1 MENIKFFLTPHHGAT
16 SNWNSDIINNC
27 PNAKF
32 FLNSAGL
39 NSRYGHPK
47 SKVILDIIRNN
58 RILCCSNETQCVE
71 YSFFNG

>member
-47 SKVILDIIRNN
+47 SKVILRNN